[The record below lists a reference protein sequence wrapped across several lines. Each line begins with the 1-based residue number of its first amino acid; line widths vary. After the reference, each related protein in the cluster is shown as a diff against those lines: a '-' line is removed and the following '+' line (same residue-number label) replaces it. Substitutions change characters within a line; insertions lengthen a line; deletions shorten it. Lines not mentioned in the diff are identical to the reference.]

1 MKLTL
6 LFILVLW
13 AVAIDSFCQLPT
25 VVSAPIAEANLATA
39 NTTLAQQA
47 GIMSTMN
54 GVVTAL
60 EKADREYREALS
72 KATWLRNLQ
81 TAGRILYMV
90 ENLVCTSKNLA
101 IRMNS
106 LGNNSCLMSYRF
118 DMSIVKVQQSADYL
132 GIVLTAG
139 VTMTA
144 AERMKSLDD
153 VIRSFGEAQEVMVRL
168 NRSLDTDIM
177 RLKLAGSTRSTVDFA
192 MNYDRSKRK

>member
-1 MKLTL
+1 MKQKL
-6 LFILVLW
+6 LLVLSF
-13 AVAIDSFCQLPT
+13 AIIVTESYSQLPT

-60 EKADREYREALS
+60 EKADREYRDALQ

-106 LGNNSCLMSYRF
+106 FGNHSCLMSYRF

-153 VIRSFGEAQEVMVRL
+153 VIRSFAEAQEVMVRL
-168 NRSLDTDIM
+168 NRSLDSDIM
-177 RLKLAGSTRSTVDFA
+177 RLRLSNNTSSTVDFA
-192 MNYDRSKRK
+192 MNYDRSRRK

>member
-1 MKLTL
+1 MKQKL
-6 LFILVLW
+6 LLVLCLSII
-13 AVAIDSFCQLPT
+13 VIESYSQLPT

-60 EKADREYREALS
+60 EKADREYRDALQ

-106 LGNNSCLMSYRF
+106 FGNHSCLMSYRF

-153 VIRSFGEAQEVMVRL
+153 VIRSFAEAQEVMVRL
-168 NRSLDTDIM
+168 NRSLDSDIM
-177 RLKLAGSTRSTVDFA
+177 RLRLANNTSSTVDFA
-192 MNYDRSKRK
+192 MNYDRSRRK

>member
-1 MKLTL
+1 MGLYIIT
-6 LFILVLW
+6 V
-13 AVAIDSFCQLPT
+13 SFSYAQLPT

-39 NTTLAQQA
+39 NTTLAQQS
-47 GIMSTMN
+47 GIMTTMN
-54 GVVTAL
+54 GVITAL
-60 EKADREYREALS
+60 EKADREYKEALT

-106 LGNNSCLMSYRF
+106 FGNSSCLMSYRF

-139 VTMTA
+139 VTMSP
-144 AERMKSLDD
+144 AERMQSLDD

-168 NRSLDTDIM
+168 NRSLDSDIM
-177 RLKLAGSTRSTVDFA
+177 RLRVANSTKSTVDLA

>member
-1 MKLTL
+1 MKQKL
-6 LFILVLW
+6 LLVLSLSII
-13 AVAIDSFCQLPT
+13 VVESYSQLPT

-60 EKADREYREALS
+60 EKADREYRDALQ

-106 LGNNSCLMSYRF
+106 FGNHSCLMSYRF

-153 VIRSFGEAQEVMVRL
+153 VIRSFAEAQEVMVRL
-168 NRSLDTDIM
+168 NRSLDSDIM
-177 RLKLAGSTRSTVDFA
+177 RLRLANNTSSTVDFA
-192 MNYDRSKRK
+192 MNYDRSRRK